1 MATLWLAQYKIHR
14 PLNIPPFI
22 HKHSYSVIRVSHSLS
37 REDAYISQEMVSQ
50 TDFDI
55 YLITDRGR
63 ILPQSYDCVV
73 KLFPGENFSIVAT
86 NNTNLKTKAKFYL
99 SGTYVGA
106 QVIPKFQK

>member
-1 MATLWLAQYKIHR
+1 
-14 PLNIPPFI
+14 
-22 HKHSYSVIRVSHSLS
+22 
-37 REDAYISQEMVSQ
+37 MVSR

-55 YLITDRGR
+55 CLITDKGR

-99 SGTYVGA
+99 SGTYVGTL
-106 QVIPKFQK
+106 VIPKFQKCELKRPIEGVDRCFIYCEFGTSIAKKAKLDLNKP